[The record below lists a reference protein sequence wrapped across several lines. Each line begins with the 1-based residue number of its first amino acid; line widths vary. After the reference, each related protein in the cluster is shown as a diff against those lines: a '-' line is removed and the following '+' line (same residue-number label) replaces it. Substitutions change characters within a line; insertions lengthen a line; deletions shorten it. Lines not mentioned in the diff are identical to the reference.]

1 MGRKP
6 LEPGP
11 FFEDEVAGDFQH
23 HHFGRPAL
31 RASFMEITQALK
43 IHICDRP
50 DIGHEQPGP

>member
-23 HHFGRPAL
+23 RHFGRPAL
-31 RASFMEITQALK
+31 RASFMEIAQDLK
-43 IHICDRP
+43 VHICDRL
-50 DIGHEQPGP
+50 DIGHEPPGP